1 MQKKNLFGKLVDGF
15 TGTEKVKMVD
25 VESLHLDEKYQ
36 GIFGQK
42 EEKIE
47 KIAESMRTSGY
58 DKAEPIVIDEN
69 NCVLEGNT
77 RFLAAQR
84 AGLKKVFVLEKRFSS
99 EEEKL
104 VYCYDRQLNRRN
116 LSDAELY
123 KAFQEL
129 EEIKGNDGKKKM
141 TDNEIAE
148 KLNTSRRQISKMR
161 EVQKKCDDEVLK
173 NLQEGT
179 ITLNAAY
186 NEMKEEEKQK
196 ETAVAVETKKT
207 EAPKKEKQAE
217 RKVDQYSFDLG
228 VKYALEQIE
237 QGKSPEDILKE
248 KRVG

>member
-1 MQKKNLFGKLVDGF
+1 M
-15 TGTEKVKMVD
+15 E
-25 VESLHLDEKYQ
+25 
-36 GIFGQK
+36 
-42 EEKIE
+42 
-47 KIAESMRTSGY
+47 
-58 DKAEPIVIDEN
+58 
-69 NCVLEGNT
+69 
-77 RFLAAQR
+77 
-84 AGLKKVFVLEKRFSS
+84 
-99 EEEKL
+99 
-104 VYCYDRQLNRRN
+104 
-116 LSDAELY
+116 
-123 KAFQEL
+123 
-129 EEIKGNDGKKKM
+129 KKM

-207 EAPKKEKQAE
+207 ETPKKEKPAE

-237 QGKSPEDILKE
+237 QGKRPEDILKE